1 MLSSG
6 LGGTAVAAT
15 RYVVGATD
23 PLTLGALRFGVGFVF
38 LLPLALLQRGAWPAR
53 RDWPRVIALS
63 LLFFGAFPVLFN
75 ASLIH
80 TTAARAALALSTLPL
95 LTMLVAAMIGVE
107 RLTGRKALGVLI
119 AMAGVA
125 SALLSGLA
133 TSPPGAWRGDL
144 LMVAAALCMA
154 FYSIG
159 SRPVICQSSPLKF
172 TTLAMA
178 AGATALAAASATRGG
193 FATLTGFGP
202 PQWLAIAYLGAIGS
216 ALTFFLWAY
225 ALGRTTP
232 TKVAISV
239 TVNPVTATLVAALL
253 LDEPVRASTVLGVV
267 MVFAGIWTATRPAAE
282 PGAQAVAARAP

>member
-1 MLSSG
+1 MNEITGVLAAMLSSG

-53 RDWPRVIALS
+53 RDWPRVIALG

-133 TSPPGAWRGDL
+133 TSPPGAWRE
-144 LMVAAALCMA
+144 
-154 FYSIG
+154 SIL
-159 SRPVICQSSPLKF
+159 R
-172 TTLAMA
+172 M
-178 AGATALAAASATRGG
+178 
-193 FATLTGFGP
+193 
-202 PQWLAIAYLGAIGS
+202 
-216 ALTFFLWAY
+216 
-225 ALGRTTP
+225 
-232 TKVAISV
+232 
-239 TVNPVTATLVAALL
+239 
-253 LDEPVRASTVLGVV
+253 
-267 MVFAGIWTATRPAAE
+267 
-282 PGAQAVAARAP
+282 